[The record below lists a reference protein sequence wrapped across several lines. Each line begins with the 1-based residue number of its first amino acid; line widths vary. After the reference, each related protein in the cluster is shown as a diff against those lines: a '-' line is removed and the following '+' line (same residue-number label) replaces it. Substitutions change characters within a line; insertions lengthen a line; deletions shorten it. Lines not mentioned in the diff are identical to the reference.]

1 MNKKVVIIGFGGH
14 GRVIADIVRAKG
26 DTVLGFLDDHAS
38 NYATDFQNTDNNQNV
53 VLGKVEDYI
62 KYSDAEFIIGIGN
75 NDVRKKLSSLNC
87 KWYTAVHPS
96 AVISPSV
103 KIGEGSVISA
113 NTVINSEAV
122 IGMHCIINTGSIIE
136 HDCILEDFVHISSGV
151 KLGGGV
157 KIGLSSFLGVGSVID
172 KLTEI
177 KPNTVIKAGS
187 VIDKNI

>member
-1 MNKKVVIIGFGGH
+1 MNRKVVIIGFGGH

-38 NYATDFQNTDNNQNV
+38 NYATDSENTDNKNV

-62 KYSDAEFIIGIGN
+62 KYSDADFIIGIGN
-75 NDVRKKLSSLNC
+75 NDVRKRLSSLDC
-87 KWYTAVHPS
+87 KWYTAIHPG

-113 NTVINSEAV
+113 NAVVNSEAV
-122 IGMHCIINTGSIIE
+122 IGRHCIINTGSVIE

-151 KLGGGV
+151 TLGGGV
-157 KIGLSSFLGVGSVID
+157 KIGSSSFIGVGSVID

-177 KPNTVIKAGS
+177 KSNTFIKAGS
-187 VIDKNI
+187 VIDKSI